1 MRVLIVED
9 DPMLGSAL
17 NRGIGQAGY
26 LPALATTGETGLN
39 MARDSAYDVMILDM
53 NLPKMQGADVLKNL
67 RTDSHTSKM
76 PVIVLTAMDATAQK
90 VKALDAGADD
100 YMTKPFDFDELLA
113 RLRSLARRNPAQPN
127 GGVLFCGDVELD
139 PDAKV
144 VRKAGAVQVLTA
156 KELKVLTQLL
166 ERKNKIVSKA
176 QIENQLY
183 GYDEGIESNT
193 VEVTIYSLR
202 KKLGKDFI
210 QTVRGVG
217 YLVKQ

>member
-26 LPALATTGETGLN
+26 VATWAANGEAGLD
-39 MARDSAYDVMILDM
+39 MARDKPFDVMILDM
-53 NLPKMQGADVLKNL
+53 NLPKMSGAEVL
-67 RTDSHTSKM
+67 RTLRSEPQTQNL

-90 VKALDAGADD
+90 VKTLDSGADD

-113 RLRSLARRNPAQPN
+113 RLRSVARRGQNGV
-127 GGVLFCGDVELD
+127 GGVLHCGDIELD
-139 PDAKV
+139 LDAKV
-144 VRKAGAVQVLTA
+144 VRKAGVVHVLTA
-156 KELKVLTQLL
+156 KELKVLALLL
-166 ERKNKIVSKA
+166 ERKNKIVSKT
-176 QIENQLY
+176 QIETQLY
-183 GYDEGIESNT
+183 GHDEEIESNT

-202 KKLGKDFI
+202 KKLGKDFV

>member
-26 LPALATTGETGLN
+26 IPALATSGETGLN
-39 MARDSAYDVMILDM
+39 MARDKSYDVMILDM
-53 NLPKMQGADVLKNL
+53 NLPKMSGAELLKTL
-67 RTDSHTSKM
+67 RDEPHTQKL
-76 PVIVLTAMDATAQK
+76 PVIVLTAVDAAAQK
-90 VKALDAGADD
+90 VKALDSGADD

-113 RLRSLARRNPAQPN
+113 RLRSLARRGPTQPA
-127 GGVLFCGDVELD
+127 GVLHCGDIELD

-144 VRKAGAVQVLTA
+144 VRKAGAVQVLTV

-166 ERKNKIVSKA
+166 ERKNKIVSKT
-176 QIENQLY
+176 QIETQLY
-183 GYDEGIESNT
+183 GHDEEIESNT

-202 KKLGKDFI
+202 KKLGKEFI

>member
-9 DPMLGSAL
+9 DPMLGMAL

-26 LPALATTGETGLN
+26 IPALATNGESGLD
-39 MARDSAYDVMILDM
+39 MVRDNSFDVMILDM
-53 NLPKMQGADVLKNL
+53 NLPKMTGAEVLKNL
-67 RTDSHTSKM
+67 REAPATKSL
-76 PVIVLTAMDATAQK
+76 PVIVLTAMDGSAQK
-90 VKALDAGADD
+90 VKTLDSGADD

-113 RLRSLARRNPAQPN
+113 RLRSLTRRGHGQPSS
-127 GGVLFCGDVELD
+127 VLQCGDIELD

-144 VRKAGAVQVLTA
+144 VRKAGEVQVLTA
-156 KELKVLTQLL
+156 KELKVLTLLL
-166 ERKNKIVSKA
+166 ERKNKIVGKA
-176 QIENQLY
+176 QIETQLY
-183 GYDEGIESNT
+183 GYNDDVESNT

-210 QTVRGVG
+210 QTVRGIG

>member
-9 DPMLGSAL
+9 DPMLGMAL

-26 LPALATTGETGLN
+26 IPALAANGEAGLDMVREN
-39 MARDSAYDVMILDM
+39 PFDVMILDM
-53 NLPKMQGADVLKNL
+53 NLPKMSGAEVLKNL
-67 RTDSHTSKM
+67 RETPQTANM

-90 VKALDAGADD
+90 VKTLDSGADD
-100 YMTKPFDFDELLA
+100 YRTKPFDFDELLA
-113 RLRSLARRNPAQPN
+113 RLRSLARRGHGQPSS
-127 GGVLFCGDVELD
+127 VLQCGDIELD

-144 VRKAGAVQVLTA
+144 VRKAGEVQILTA
-156 KELKVLTQLL
+156 KELKVLTLLL
-166 ERKNKIVSKA
+166 ERKNKIVGKA
-176 QIENQLY
+176 QIETQLY
-183 GYDEGIESNT
+183 GYNDDVESNT

-210 QTVRGVG
+210 QTVRGIG

>member
-1 MRVLIVED
+1 
-9 DPMLGSAL
+9 MLGSAL

-26 LPALATTGETGLN
+26 LPALATSGETGLN
-39 MARDSAYDVMILDM
+39 MARDKSYDVMILDM
-53 NLPKMQGADVLKNL
+53 NLPKMSGAELLKTL
-67 RTDSHTSKM
+67 RDEPHTQKL
-76 PVIVLTAMDATAQK
+76 PVIVLTAMDATSQK
-90 VKALDAGADD
+90 VKALDSGADD

-113 RLRSLARRNPAQPN
+113 RLRSLARRGPTQSV
-127 GGVLFCGDVELD
+127 GVLHSGDIELD

-144 VRKAGAVQVLTA
+144 VRKAGAVQVLTV

-166 ERKNKIVSKA
+166 ERKNKIVSKT
-176 QIENQLY
+176 QIETQLY
-183 GYDEGIESNT
+183 GHDEEIESNT

>member
-17 NRGIGQAGY
+17 NRGLGQAGY
-26 LPALATTGETGLN
+26 RATLAPSGEAGFA
-39 MARDSAYDVMILDM
+39 MARGSEFDVMILDL
-53 NLPKMQGADVLKNL
+53 NLPKMTGHELLKALRNEPQTQNL
-67 RTDSHTSKM
+67 
-76 PVIVLTAMDATAQK
+76 PVVVLTAMDATAQK
-90 VKALDAGADD
+90 IKTLDSGADD

-113 RLRSLARRNPAQPN
+113 RLRSAARRGQGQA
-127 GGVLFCGDVELD
+127 GGVLQCGDLELD
-139 PDAKV
+139 LDAKV
-144 VRKAGAVQVLTA
+144 ARKAGVVNVLTA
-156 KELKVLTQLL
+156 KELKVLALLL

-176 QIENQLY
+176 QIEAQLY
-183 GYDEGIESNT
+183 GADEEIESNT

-202 KKLGKDFI
+202 KKLGKDFV

>member
-26 LPALATTGETGLN
+26 IPALATCGEAGLN
-39 MARDSAYDVMILDM
+39 MARDKSYDVMILDM
-53 NLPKMQGADVLKNL
+53 NLPKMCGAEVLKTL
-67 RTDSHTSKM
+67 RDEPNTQKM
-76 PVIVLTAMDATAQK
+76 PIIILTAMGATSQK
-90 VKALDAGADD
+90 VKALGADD

-113 RLRSLARRNPAQPN
+113 RLRSLARRGPTQPA
-127 GGVLFCGDVELD
+127 GVLHCGDIKLD

-144 VRKAGAVQVLTA
+144 VRKAGAVHVLTV

-166 ERKNKIVSKA
+166 ERKNKIVSKT
-176 QIENQLY
+176 QIETQLY
-183 GYDEGIESNT
+183 GPDEEIESNT

-210 QTVRGVG
+210 QTVRGIG

>member
-26 LPALATTGETGLN
+26 QSTLAGSGEAGLD
-39 MARDSAYDVMILDM
+39 MVKDGAFDVMILDL
-53 NLPKMQGADVLKNL
+53 NLPKMACAELLQAL
-67 RTDSHTSKM
+67 RNQPQTQYL
-76 PVIVLTAMDATAQK
+76 PVIVLTAMDATSRK
-90 VKALDAGADD
+90 VRTLDAGADD

-113 RLRSLARRNPAQPN
+113 RLRSLTRRGSAPLNN
-127 GGVLFCGDVELD
+127 ILECGDIELD
-139 PDAKV
+139 LDAKV
-144 VRKAGAVQVLTA
+144 VRKAGVVHVLTA
-156 KELKVLTQLL
+156 KELKVLGLLL

-176 QIENQLY
+176 QIEAQLY
-183 GYDEGIESNT
+183 GSNEEIKSNAI
-193 VEVTIYSLR
+193 EVTIYSLR
-202 KKLGKDFI
+202 KKLGKDFV

>member
-26 LPALATTGETGLN
+26 VPALATNGETGLN
-39 MARDSAYDVMILDM
+39 MARDNSYDVMILDM
-53 NLPKMQGADVLKNL
+53 NLPKMSGADVLKTL
-67 RTDSHTSKM
+67 RMDQHTQKM

-90 VKALDAGADD
+90 IKALDSGADD

-113 RLRSLARRNPAQPN
+113 RLRSLARRNPAPAS
-127 GGVLFCGDVELD
+127 GVLYCGDVELD

-144 VRKAGAVQVLTA
+144 VRKAGAVEVLTA

-166 ERKNKIVSKA
+166 ERKNKIVSKT

-183 GYDEGIESNT
+183 GCDEGIESNT

>member
-26 LPALATTGETGLN
+26 VPTLASTGEAGLD
-39 MARDSAYDVMILDM
+39 MARDNAYDVMILDM
-53 NLPKMQGADVLKNL
+53 NLPKMSGADLLKAL
-67 RTDSHTSKM
+67 RDEAHTQKL

-90 VKALDAGADD
+90 IKALDSGADD

-113 RLRSLARRNPAQPN
+113 RLRSLARRGPTQP
-127 GGVLFCGDVELD
+127 GGILRCGDVELD
-139 PDAKV
+139 LDAKV
-144 VRKAGAVQVLTA
+144 VRRSGVVEVLTV
-156 KELKVLTQLL
+156 KELKVLTQLM
-166 ERKNKIVSKA
+166 ERKDKIVGKA
-176 QIENQLY
+176 QIEMKLY
-183 GYDEGIESNT
+183 GHDEDIESNT
-193 VEVTIYSLR
+193 VEVAIYSLR

>member
-26 LPALATTGETGLN
+26 QATLAASGETGLD
-39 MARDSAYDVMILDM
+39 MARDKPFDVMILDM
-53 NLPKMQGADVLKNL
+53 NLPKMQGAEVLKTLRNETNTQNL
-67 RTDSHTSKM
+67 
-76 PVIVLTAMDATAQK
+76 PVIVLTAMAATAQK
-90 VKALDAGADD
+90 VKTLDSGADD

-113 RLRSLARRNPAQPN
+113 RLRTLTRRGAAQSN
-127 GGVLFCGDVELD
+127 GILECGDIELD
-139 PDAKV
+139 LDAKV
-144 VRKAGAVQVLTA
+144 VRKAGVVNVLTA
-156 KELKVLTQLL
+156 KELKVLALLL
-166 ERKNKIVSKA
+166 ERKNKIVSKS
-176 QIENQLY
+176 QIETQLY
-183 GYDEGIESNT
+183 GYDEEIESNT

-202 KKLGKDFI
+202 KKLGKDFV

>member
-26 LPALATTGETGLN
+26 QATLAASGEAGLD
-39 MARDSAYDVMILDM
+39 MAKASTFDVLILDL
-53 NLPKMQGADVLKNL
+53 NLPKMTGTELLKALRQQPQTQNL
-67 RTDSHTSKM
+67 
-76 PVIVLTAMDATAQK
+76 PVIVLTAMDATSQK
-90 VKALDAGADD
+90 VRTLDSGADD

-113 RLRSLARRNPAQPN
+113 RLRTITRRGQAPAGIVLEC
-127 GGVLFCGDVELD
+127 GGIALD
-139 PDAKV
+139 LDAKV
-144 VRKAGAVQVLTA
+144 VRKDGIVHVLTA
-156 KELKVLTQLL
+156 KELKVLGLLL

-176 QIENQLY
+176 QIESQLY
-183 GYDEGIESNT
+183 GSHEEIESNT

-202 KKLGKDFI
+202 KKLGKGFV

>member
-9 DPMLGSAL
+9 DPMLGMAL

-26 LPALATTGETGLN
+26 IPALATNGESGLD
-39 MARDSAYDVMILDM
+39 MVRDNSFDVMILDM
-53 NLPKMQGADVLKNL
+53 NLPKMTGAEVLKSL
-67 RTDSHTSKM
+67 REAPATKTL
-76 PVIVLTAMDATAQK
+76 PVIVLTAMDGSAQK
-90 VKALDAGADD
+90 VKTLDSGADD

-113 RLRSLARRNPAQPN
+113 RLRSLTRRGNGQPSSI
-127 GGVLFCGDVELD
+127 LQCGDIELD

-144 VRKAGAVQVLTA
+144 VRKAGEVQVLTA
-156 KELKVLTQLL
+156 KELKVLTLLL
-166 ERKNKIVSKA
+166 ERKNKIVGKA
-176 QIENQLY
+176 QIETQLY
-183 GYDEGIESNT
+183 GYNDDVESNT

-210 QTVRGVG
+210 QTVRGIG

>member
-26 LPALATTGETGLN
+26 LPSLATSGETGLN
-39 MARDSAYDVMILDM
+39 MARDAAYDVMILDM
-53 NLPKMQGADVLKNL
+53 NLPRMSGAEVLKNL
-67 RTDSHTSKM
+67 RTHAQTQNL
-76 PVIVLTAMDATAQK
+76 PVMVLTAMDATALK
-90 VKALDAGADD
+90 VKTLDSGADD

-113 RLRSLARRNPAQPN
+113 RLRSLARRAAPSTA
-127 GGVLFCGDVELD
+127 GAVLFCGDVELD

-144 VRKAGAVQVLTA
+144 VRKAGVVEVLTA

-166 ERKNKIVSKA
+166 ERKNKIVSKE
-176 QIENQLY
+176 QIETHLY
-183 GYDEGIESNT
+183 GHDEGIESNT

-210 QTVRGVG
+210 HTVRGVG

>member
-9 DPMLGSAL
+9 DPMLGMAL

-26 LPALATTGETGLN
+26 VPALATNGEACLDMVREN
-39 MARDSAYDVMILDM
+39 PFDVMILDM
-53 NLPKMQGADVLKNL
+53 NLPKMSGAEVLKTLRAEPQTQNL
-67 RTDSHTSKM
+67 

-90 VKALDAGADD
+90 VKTLDSGADD

-113 RLRSLARRNPAQPN
+113 RLRSLSRRGQGQHAS
-127 GGVLFCGDVELD
+127 VLRCGDIELD

-144 VRKAGAVQVLTA
+144 VRKAGEVQVLTA
-156 KELKVLTQLL
+156 KELKVLTLLL
-166 ERKNKIVSKA
+166 ERANKIVGKT
-176 QIENQLY
+176 QIETQLY
-183 GYDEGIESNT
+183 GYNDDVESNT

-210 QTVRGVG
+210 QTVRGIG